1 MQEEVENRTVSL
13 SISTAKLTGRVLKD
27 AIAKYLNHRKA
38 VKSDKLRESDIV
50 PHGKQSVKQLG
61 QQGQGVSNME
71 TTSLRVRSFDR
82 VARKYGVDYAI
93 CKDKSADPPKYQIFF
108 KGKDGDAIAA
118 AFQEYSAKEIR
129 RESKARPSV
138 IAKLHKFTELVHSQ
152 SRDKVKSK
160 EKELEL

>member
-13 SISTAKLTGRVLKD
+13 SVSATKLTGRVLRE

-38 VKSDKLRESDIV
+38 VKAGRQYDSSV
-50 PHGKQSVKQLG
+50 SPQGKQTVKQLG
-61 QQGQGVSNME
+61 EQGQGVSNIE
-71 TTSLRVRSFDR
+71 QPNLRVRSFDR

-93 CKDKSADPPKYQIFF
+93 RKDNSTDPPKYQIFF
-108 KGKDGDAIAA
+108 KGKDADAITA

-129 RESKARPSV
+129 RESKKKPSV
-138 IAKLHKFTELVHSQ
+138 LAKLHRFTELVRGQ
-152 SRDKVKSK
+152 SKDKVKNK